1 MLNESCVFD
10 RKQSGRFG
18 EKAKDRERDSKEQT
32 ASARNGTRKAKNQ
45 NHRPVLHNTHLIGS
59 LLKLPSMTQM
69 WFFFFLITEK

>member
-1 MLNESCVFD
+1 MNRVCLIENKVGDLERESE
-10 RKQSGRFG
+10 RQ
-18 EKAKDRERDSKEQT
+18 RERESKEQT

-69 WFFFFLITEK
+69 WFFFVFFF